1 MTGKN
6 VLKQQLQ
13 SGNVSMPSVSGTLK
27 ESGAVT
33 FDLTSIKERTRETS
47 RSSFEET
54 ETGPRK
60 EGITVKGA
68 SSTVNKEEKNIHQQ
82 KKQATTGRN
91 KLKQHLQT
99 GKVNMPSVSG
109 AMKESGTVR
118 IVHASIHERPKK
130 KRGSLTQRKKAEK
143 VAFGKGVKTEKKR
156 LPPDSLR
163 QEMRGMADKMLSKKK
178 LQTGNVNMPSASGA
192 LKENRGLSYVLVT
205 IHEHPK
211 EASESLS
218 QERETVGMKQG
229 NDNQVA
235 ANEREE
241 PGNLA
246 ETLKEDLEETHL

>member
-33 FDLTSIKERTRETS
+33 FDLTSIEEHTRETS
-47 RSSFEET
+47 RSPSEET
-54 ETGPRK
+54 QTGQRK

-68 SSTVNKEEKNIHQQ
+68 SSTVNEEEKNIHQQ
-82 KKQATTGRN
+82 KKQTMTGRN
-91 KLKQHLQT
+91 KLKQQLQT
-99 GKVNMPSVSG
+99 GKVNMLSVSG

-130 KRGSLTQRKKAEK
+130 KRGSLTQTKKAEK
-143 VAFGKGVKTEKKR
+143 VAFCKGDKTEKKR
-156 LPPDSLR
+156 VLPDSLQ
-163 QEMRGMADKMLSKKK
+163 QEMPDKADKMLLKKK
-178 LQTGNVNMPSASGA
+178 LQTGNVNMPSASGL
-192 LKENRGLSYVLVT
+192 LKENRGVSYVLVT
-205 IHEHPK
+205 IHEHPE
-211 EASESLS
+211 EACGSLS
-218 QERETVGMKQG
+218 QERETVGVKQG

-235 ANEREE
+235 AIAKEE